1 MTYGALINYINEKL
15 DIGVEYQRVF
25 GRQMPNGKFFCPF
38 HHNTN
43 TPAAKRYFN
52 GIKCFSCDKFYTVY
66 DFLKQFNPRRIDEI
80 AGSAVLPNTNNIT
93 FVSNKDKINI
103 VKYDDN
109 DNIKSIIDKIL
120 RANGISIQEQ

>member
-1 MTYGALINYINEKL
+1 M
-15 DIGVEYQRVF
+15 
-25 GRQMPNGKFFCPF
+25 
-38 HHNTN
+38 
-43 TPAAKRYFN
+43 
-52 GIKCFSCDKFYTVY
+52 Y

-103 VKYDDN
+103 VKYDEN

-120 RANGISIQEQ
+120 QANGISIQEQ